1 MQQNLPNTPM
11 NNLTSPKAEKSNMCK
26 KYKKK
31 KTNKTPIMKYS
42 LKIPKL
48 IRTEP
53 VALITSS
60 YKNKIKWYVQ
70 NSSFFSKKRV

>member
-1 MQQNLPNTPM
+1 
-11 NNLTSPKAEKSNMCK
+11 
-26 KYKKK
+26 
-31 KTNKTPIMKYS
+31 MKYS
-42 LKIPKL
+42 LKISKL

-53 VALITSS
+53 VALIISS